1 MTKQFYKYIFA
12 VTFTLVVSSCVLQAQ
27 ELKSTTDF
35 LGYKLGEKFTF
46 HHRVID
52 YFEHVANNSKKVELQ
67 QYGVT
72 PEGRMLMIAIVSSEK
87 NIAQIEAIREANIER
102 VFDGSKNPK
111 QLPII
116 WLSYNVHGDEAAATE
131 AALATLESLVSD
143 DETIQKWLEEVIVI
157 IDPCINPDGRDR
169 YSMWINQVTNF
180 PSNPDISAL
189 EHHQPWPGGR
199 FNHYL
204 FDLNRD
210 WAWQE
215 QYESQVRVNLYQQ
228 WMPHIHVDFHE
239 MGYQSSYFFA
249 PAADPM
255 HEIIT
260 NWQRE
265 FQVHIGRGNANY
277 FDKNGWFYFTKEV
290 YDLLYPSYGD
300 TWPIFNGAIGFTY
313 EQGGSG
319 RAGIAVEQETGQ
331 ILTLAQRLEHH
342 KTTGLSTIETAF
354 NYRKKLLEEFNNY
367 FAEARE
373 NPKGKFKTY
382 VVKNTDNEKIEA
394 LKNLLT
400 NQKIT
405 FGHAGQQGVS
415 YHGFD
420 YFTKEN
426 VTFTLSE
433 SDLLIHTNQTQSKL
447 LNVLFEP
454 ETKLQD
460 SLTYDLTAWALPY
473 VFGLQTY
480 GTEEVLQVVASES
493 TELPLNEAIDEG
505 MFAYVATWKN
515 LKDIQFLSAAI
526 DAGLKVRFLNKPTTI
541 EGKYFERG
549 SIILAKADNPNAD
562 FVETLNLV
570 TTRLNYHGGKA
581 VKTGMVEIGSD
592 LGASAVQ
599 YIKPPKVALLG
610 GSGVSP
616 TAFGEVWHYMEEKIK
631 YPVSILH
638 TEYFQQVEMDNYDV
652 LIVVNGQYN
661 GLRLNSKIMDFVRN
675 GGRVISLGNSNQIFV
690 NESETQL
697 GKAVLAARNREEFG
711 YNPTGLKRYE
721 NRERDD
727 ISNTVAGAIYKVFLD
742 NTHPLAYGYDTTM
755 YVIKQNKYVY
765 PLLRSNSWNVGMFT
779 ENSHVSG
786 FVGANL
792 KPKIP
797 QTMAFAVER
806 HGRGNI
812 VYMSD
817 SPIFRGFWYS
827 GNLILANAIFFV
839 N

>member
-1 MTKQFYKYIFA
+1 MTKQIYKYFFA
-12 VTFTLVVSSCVLQAQ
+12 ISFYLFTSGSILNAQ

-35 LGYKLGEKFTF
+35 LGYKLGDKFTF

-52 YFEHVANNSKKVELQ
+52 YFEHVASNSNKVELR
-67 QYGVT
+67 QYGET
-72 PEGRMLMIAIVSSEK
+72 SEGRPLLIAIISSEK
-87 NIAQIEAIREANIER
+87 NISQIETIRSANLES
-102 VFDGSKNPK
+102 VFEGKQSPK

-131 AALATLESLVSD
+131 AALATLERLVSD
-143 DETIQKWLEEVIVI
+143 DETIQQWLEEVIVI

-169 YSMWINQVTNF
+169 YAMWINQVTNF

-215 QYESQVRVNLYQQ
+215 QHESQVRVNLYQQ

-249 PAADPM
+249 PAAEPM
-255 HEIIT
+255 HEAIT

-265 FQVHIGRGNANY
+265 FQVHIGRSNAKY

-331 ILTLAQRLEHH
+331 ILTLAQRLENH

-354 NYRKKLLEEFNNY
+354 SFRKKLLTEFNNY

-382 VVKNTDNEKIEA
+382 VVKNTDEEKIEA
-394 LKNLLT
+394 LKRLLAK
-400 NQKIT
+400 QGIT
-405 FGHAGQQGVS
+405 YGYAAENGTHS
-415 YHGFD
+415 GFD
-420 YFTKEN
+420 YFTKSNIPFEVSVN
-426 VTFTLSE
+426 
-433 SDLLIHTNQTQSKL
+433 DLIIPTNQTQSNL
-447 LNVLFEP
+447 LQVLFEP

-480 GTEEVLQVVASES
+480 GTEEVLKVAAKPAVEPISHEV
-493 TELPLNEAIDEG
+493 DEG
-505 MFAYVATWKN
+505 IYAYVARWKN

-526 DAGLKVRFLNKPTTI
+526 NAGLKVRYLNKPTII
-541 EGKYFERG
+541 EGEYFERG
-549 SIILAKADNPNAD
+549 SIVLAKADNSDID
-562 FVETLNLV
+562 FIE
-570 TTRLNYHGGKA
+570 RLRMVKYATNYHAGKA
-581 VKTGMVEIGSD
+581 VRTGLVETGSD
-592 LGASAVQ
+592 FGASSVQ

-616 TAFGEVWHYMEEKIK
+616 TAFGEVWHYMEEKIQ

-638 TEYFQQVEMDNYDV
+638 TEYFQQVDMDAYDV
-652 LIVVNGQYN
+652 LILVNGQYS

-675 GGRVISLGNSNQIFV
+675 GGKVISLGNSNQIFV
-690 NESETQL
+690 NELETQL
-697 GKAVLAARNREEFG
+697 GKAVSAARNREDFG

-755 YVIKQNKYVY
+755 YIIKQNKYVY
-765 PLLRSNSWNVGMFT
+765 PLLHSNSWNVGMFT

-786 FVGANL
+786 FVGSKL
-792 KPKIP
+792 KPKIA
-797 QTMAFAVER
+797 QTMAFGEER
-806 HGRGNI
+806 HGRGSI
-812 VYMSD
+812 IYMSD

-839 N
+839 D